1 MRVHTLLLCG
11 ENLMSQ
17 SKKTLLEWTTR
28 CPECAV
34 AKIEI
39 LQMDLDEWKLIAQ
52 HREQEIHRLENAL
65 ARGYN

>member
-17 SKKTLLEWTTR
+17 SKEDLLAWVTE
-28 CPECAV
+28 CPGCAV

-39 LQMDLDEWKLIAQ
+39 LQMDLDEWKLIAKD
-52 HREQEIHRLENAL
+52 REIEIHRLENAL
-65 ARGYN
+65 SRGYN

>member
-1 MRVHTLLLCG
+1 MHILLLCG

-17 SKKTLLEWTTR
+17 NEETLLQWATR

-39 LQMDLDEWKLIAQ
+39 LQMDLDEWKLIARD
-52 HREQEIHRLENAL
+52 RETEIHRLENEL